1 MPARQTAPCIICRH
15 SIEISDAG
23 AAFTM
28 MVRLVGIPDMP
39 RLYEILGIPDPAKSE
54 SGNAYMCVECCVD
67 LAMWK
72 IPPPT
77 QPWSLLA
84 NELMSRMIGKNP
96 AVLLSA
102 WGELRERVQLPTVNL
117 PRALGSGSGNG
128 VVLPAPR
135 SLKAG

>member
-15 SIEISDAG
+15 AIEISDAG
-23 AAFTM
+23 AAYTM
-28 MVRLVGIPDMP
+28 MVRLVGIPDLP
-39 RLYEILGIPDPAKSE
+39 RLYELLGVPDPSKSE

-67 LAMWK
+67 LAMGK

-84 NELMSRMIGKNP
+84 NELMSRMIAKNP

-102 WGELRERVQLPTVNL
+102 WNQLRGRVQMPEVNL
-117 PRALGSGSGNG
+117 SRVLSDGGIIMPPPRAL
-128 VVLPAPR
+128 
-135 SLKAG
+135 KAG